1 MEVTVKAFLQRADD
15 NREVRRLSLLLGPG
29 GAMFKSLS
37 GKVASAFPGLSGKKF
52 VITWEDPDGDFV
64 QMSTDEELQ
73 EALTHSSTGRLKV
86 YINVVDGQSGNVEQM
101 MEEEAGLST
110 DPESE
115 VTRVRYNRD
124 DPIAVNHEGLPLPQ
138 APPTSLCGMFGQQGG
153 LGCRRRRGQ
162 NHGPWKRRHQSPA
175 GPCGPCDGQ
184 RQMAQG
190 PLAGK
195 REKRC
200 EKRDWKKALR
210 ESVPVS
216 QRRWA
221 KIYVHNWRK
230 ENLENVSTTTFSDSG
245 QEKKGKTM
253 TREEAGVPEA
263 YEVWLVKVLTKFH
276 KRWETAEVCAA
287 GHDGSDSDEGGAV
300 SNMATLRKS
309 VPVEFRRWMRWYLA
323 RRYDKRAAPEL
334 RCASPGRK
342 GHRMGKGQGACEG
355 HLRGEGH
362 PSGKLSQQGCKGRPK
377 CERPTMDESRP
388 GCKNRPQGCRKDK
401 APNLGEDGRGKC
413 WRKSQASGFRP
424 GHLSSQVPRQIRS
437 WTKWFILTWRLDHQI
452 PTSVPAHLSD
462 TGKVKADNAKDAGV
476 PEDYV
481 TWLLRFL
488 PRWHVR
494 TGQVDQ
500 SKVDVPEVRMGQLKE
515 LVPRE
520 FRDWVKRY
528 LYRHYSHH
536 PARRGGERGEEEEEE
551 RYRRWLQVFKKKWQ
565 LQQVTSGDLDPLCPS
580 SSSEEEG
587 EEPGAAIVTSDP
599 DTDVEVMETSMKHL
613 RLGREIPQRDGQ
625 FAVTAGRVNLPD
637 SDNDDNGRDA
647 FKGKMPRSPA
657 FRRFARELLYD
668 WDGRSPTDDTDNDM
682 ELPPRVYRWLGRVM
696 KRVEKKRTRRERKA
710 AKQEM
715 EAVRQG

>member
-1 MEVTVKAFLQRADD
+1 MEVAVKAFLQRADD
-15 NREVRRLSLLLGPG
+15 NREVRRLSLPMGPG

-86 YINVVDGQSGNVEQM
+86 YINVVDGQSGNVDQM

-115 VTRVRYNRD
+115 VTRVRHNREV
-124 DPIAVNHEGLPLPQ
+124 PAAVSHEGLPLPHGT
-138 APPTSLCGMFGQQGG
+138 PTSLYGMFGQHGG
-153 LGCRRRRGQ
+153 FGCRRRRGQ

-184 RQMAQG
+184 GEMAQG
-190 PLAGK
+190 LHAGR
-195 REKRC
+195 REKSS
-200 EKRDWKKALR
+200 EKRDWKKSLR

-230 ENLENVSTTTFSDSG
+230 ENLENVSTTTSSDSG

-323 RRYDKRAAPEL
+323 RRYGKRAAPEF

-342 GHRMGKGQGACEG
+342 GHRGCKGHSKCEG
-355 HLRGEGH
+355 QTKDKSHRGFRGYAESEGQTR
-362 PSGKLSQQGCKGRPK
+362 GKSNRGCKGRP
-377 CERPTMDESRP
+377 E
-388 GCKNRPQGCRKDK
+388 GCSKDRT
-401 APNLGEDGRGKC
+401 PDLGEDGTGK
-413 WRKSQASGFRP
+413 WGKKSQVCGPRSG
-424 GHLSSQVPRQIRS
+424 HVTSQVPRQIRS
-437 WTKWFILTWRLDHQI
+437 WTKRFIMTWRLDHQI
-452 PTSVPAHLSD
+452 PTSVPTYLSD
-462 TGKVKADNAKDAGV
+462 NVKDAGV

-481 TWLLRFL
+481 TWLLTFL

-500 SKVDVPEVRMGQLKE
+500 SKVDVQEVRRGQLKE

-536 PARRGGERGEEEEEE
+536 PAQSGGERGEEEEEEE
-551 RYRRWLQVFKKKWQ
+551 RYRRWLQVFKKKWL
-565 LQQVTSGDLDPLCPS
+565 LQQVTSGDLGPLCPNN
-580 SSSEEEG
+580 SSSEEE
-587 EEPGAAIVTSDP
+587 EKEPGAAIVTSDP
-599 DTDVEVMETSMKHL
+599 DTDVEVMESSMKRL

-625 FAVTAGRVNLPD
+625 FAVTAGRVDLPD
-637 SDNDDNGRDA
+637 SGYDD
-647 FKGKMPRSPA
+647 KGNVEFTEKMPRSPA

-668 WDGRSPTDDTDNDM
+668 WDGRSPTDDTDDDM

-696 KRVEKKRTRRERKA
+696 KKVEKKRTRQGRMA
-710 AKQEM
+710 AMQEM
-715 EAVRQG
+715 EDVRRGI